1 MTTEIRPSIKQ
12 VENGYIVTITY
23 DGNEFGD
30 YKSFTLIHH
39 NINEAFNSVKKALDR
54 TQVEFATR
62 REDNSL

>member
-30 YKSFTLIHH
+30 YKSFTVIYSD
-39 NINEAFNSVKKALDR
+39 INEAFTFIKKALDK
-54 TQVEFATR
+54 TQIEFSTR